1 MATFV
6 KRGDAWRAQ
15 VRRRGVVDSA
25 TFPTKGEARAWAE
38 ERESEIL
45 AGFTGK
51 APRKTLRDA
60 LDRYADEVSPTH
72 RGERWERVRLAK
84 MAREMA
90 CAGTQLGALQPAAIA
105 EWRDARLAVVAPAS
119 AARELQLLRAVLEV
133 ARREWGW
140 LKSNPAKDVKKPIS
154 PPPRRRRIE
163 NDELERLCAALGYVG
178 RVECHNVSQRVAVAL
193 LLAVETAMR
202 CGELCALTWS
212 KVRLRE
218 RFVELERT
226 KNGDAREV
234 PLSKR
239 AVELLESV
247 GKVDGDDLVLRLS
260 TAQVDALFRKAKVK
274 AGVHGLHF
282 HDSRAEALT
291 RLAKKV
297 DVLTLGRIAGH
308 RDLKSLTIYYRE
320 SASQIADRL

>member
-45 AGFTGK
+45 AGLTGK

-90 CAGTQLGALQPAAIA
+90 CAGTQLGALQPPAIA
-105 EWRDARLAVVAPAS
+105 AWRDERLAVVAPAS

-140 LKSNPAKDVKKPIS
+140 LKSNPARDVKKPIS
-154 PPPRRRRIE
+154 PPPRRRRI
-163 NDELERLCAALGYVG
+163 DGGELDRLCAALGYVG
-178 RVECHNVSQRVAVAL
+178 NVDSHNVSQRVAVAL
-193 LLAVETAMR
+193 CLAIETAMR
-202 CGELCALTWS
+202 CGELCALTWPR
-212 KVRLRE
+212 VHLAE

-234 PLSKR
+234 PLSRR
-239 AVELLESV
+239 AVELLESLDV
-247 GKVDGDDLVLRLS
+247 VDDDVRVLRIS
-260 TAQVDALFRKAKVK
+260 TAQVDAIFRKAKVR
-274 AGVHGLHF
+274 AGISGLHF

-308 RDLKSLTIYYRE
+308 RDLKSLTVYYRE